1 MSGKQI
7 LAGVFA
13 VLILIK
19 LAFLLISP
27 GKWLVL
33 SQAFL
38 GHGNLVTG
46 IYLVLL
52 IVTGYYVFTSLDL
65 FDVAVVMLFTG
76 VLIGFSLIP
85 YAATLQKVGQEI
97 GAIGFGKAWMAW
109 IIWVA
114 LAGAVLYK
122 IYAGRKVE

>member
-7 LAGVFA
+7 LAGIFA

-27 GKWLVL
+27 EKWLVV

-46 IYLVLL
+46 IYLAVL
-52 IVTGYYVFTSLDL
+52 IVTGYYVFTRLDL
-65 FDVAVVMLFTG
+65 FDVAVVMLFTS
-76 VLIGFSLIP
+76 VLVGFSLIP
-85 YAATLQKVGQEI
+85 YAAALQEMGREI

-114 LAGAVLYK
+114 IAGAVLYK